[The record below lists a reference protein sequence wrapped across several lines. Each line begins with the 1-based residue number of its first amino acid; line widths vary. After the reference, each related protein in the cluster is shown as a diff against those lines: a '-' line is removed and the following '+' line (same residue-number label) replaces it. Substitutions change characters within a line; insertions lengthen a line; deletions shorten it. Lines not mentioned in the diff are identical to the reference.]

1 MERSPQLEPTTPA
14 AHANEVSRL
23 LRLNYPPALVREPIL
38 HRLIR
43 QFDLT
48 VSVLGAQIGMDE
60 GWVELQASGSTT
72 ELQRAVAWLT
82 AEGLRVTFLD

>member
-1 MERSPQLEPTTPA
+1 LEPRLPA
-14 AHANEVSRL
+14 SHTNEVTRT
-23 LRLNYPPALVREPIL
+23 LRLDYPPALVREPIL

-48 VSVLGAQIGMDE
+48 VSLLGAQIAMDE
-60 GWVELQASGSTT
+60 GWVELQASGSTA
-72 ELQRAVAWLT
+72 ELQRAVAWLN

>member
-1 MERSPQLEPTTPA
+1 
-14 AHANEVSRL
+14 
-23 LRLNYPPALVREPIL
+23 
-38 HRLIR
+38 LIR

-60 GWVELQASGSTT
+60 GWVELQASGSNT

>member
-1 MERSPQLEPTTPA
+1 
-14 AHANEVSRL
+14 
-23 LRLNYPPALVREPIL
+23 
-38 HRLIR
+38 LIR